1 MEKQILDWSM
11 ISAYAYCPERYHL
24 SHVLNWAPSRAA
36 TSLAFGGG
44 MHKGL
49 APIAKRAYGGRTIE
63 IPETALKEAI
73 RCFTTEYIPFDG
85 MDEVRTLEKGEELL
99 KAYVQQDRENGWSG
113 VQTEI
118 SFALDLSPTL
128 TVCGK
133 IDKFGLNDG
142 NKAIQD
148 WKTSTQP
155 WQFIANPNHQA
166 TMYLLGAQTLLGPE
180 VQDFYFELIGVF
192 KNSEAGY
199 RTIRA
204 KGSEPSR
211 TESVFQAIHIQRS
224 PRQMEQFIGELRMWE
239 FHIADCRESGCWPMN
254 TENCNGKYGLCPFQT
269 ACMAGDGKQAMLEAM
284 YVKVKWNPITATEVK
299 L

>member
-11 ISAYAYCPERYHL
+11 ISSAGYCFERYHL
-24 SHVLNWAPSRAA
+24 THVLNWGPARTA

-44 MHKGL
+44 LHKGL
-49 APIAKRAYGGRTIE
+49 APIALDRQVDKGLQTFIG
-63 IPETALKEAI
+63 
-73 RCFTTEYIPFDG
+73 EYAPYDG
-85 MDEVRTLEKGEELL
+85 IDEVRTLEKGEELL
-99 KAYVQQDRENGWSG
+99 RAYVEQDRENGWTE

-133 IDKFGLNDG
+133 IDKFGLKDG
-142 NKAIQD
+142 AKAIQD

-155 WQFIANPNHQA
+155 WQFVANPNHQA

-180 VQDFYFELIGVF
+180 VQDFYFELLGVF
-192 KNSEAGY
+192 MNSENGY
-199 RTIRA
+199 RTIQA
-204 KGSEPSR
+204 KGSKPAR
-211 TESVFQAIHIQRS
+211 TESVFQAIHVQRS
-224 PRQMEQFIGELRMWE
+224 PIQIRNFTDELYVWGILIHECEKRG
-239 FHIADCRESGCWPMN
+239 IWPMN

-269 ACMAGDGKQAMLEAM
+269 ACMAGDGKQAVLEAM
-284 YVKVKWNPITATEVK
+284 YVKVKWDPIKGESIR

>member
-11 ISAYAYCPERYHL
+11 ISSAGYCFERYHL
-24 SHVLNWAPSRAA
+24 AHVLNWGPARTA

-44 MHKGL
+44 LHKGL
-49 APIAKRAYGGRTIE
+49 VPIAKINDDIIGVRT
-63 IPETALKEAI
+63 
-73 RCFTTEYIPFDG
+73 FMQEYAPFDG
-85 MDEVRTLEKGEELL
+85 MDDVRTLEKGEELL
-99 KAYVQQDRENGWSG
+99 RAYSEQDRESGWSE

-133 IDKFGLNDG
+133 IDKFGLKDG
-142 NKAIQD
+142 AKAIQD

-155 WQFIANPNHQA
+155 WQFVANPNHQA

-180 VQDFYFELIGVF
+180 VQDFYFELLGVF
-192 KNSEAGY
+192 MNSGNGY

-204 KGSEPSR
+204 KGSEPRR
-211 TESVFQAIHIQRS
+211 TESVFQAIHVQRS
-224 PRQMEQFIGELRMWE
+224 PRQMEHFIRQLHGWDRKIRE
-239 FHIADCRESGCWPMN
+239 CREEDCWEEV
-254 TENCNGKYGLCPFQT
+254 TENCNGKYGLCLFQT
-269 ACMAGDGKQAMLEAM
+269 ACMAGDGKQAVLEAM
-284 YVKVKWNPITATEVK
+284 YVKVKWDPIKGESIK